1 MSLLEE
7 ALRRHGAMTRGQ
19 AGTPASRPSRDRPAA
34 AAPHKTDVPPA
45 EETAAPP
52 APAPAR
58 ARLMAVVMPLMMLL
72 LFIAVA
78 WIMLR
83 MSRMEG
89 KEPRHAPAA
98 AAAAQPEAAPA
109 LQPEASLVSPPGAP
123 AAPRPETAQALPPET
138 PSAPRVVVVTNLVVA
153 PPPEASVAG
162 AGAVASA
169 PPAAEEAAGAAVAS
183 DTPGEIPPWP
193 MVAVKGIAFGREQ
206 LVVLDTGEMLAA
218 GERSRTGVRVAR
230 IEPDGAWIEWHGV
243 TNMLRKGE
251 DTTKP
256 LQE

>member
-1 MSLLEE
+1 
-7 ALRRHGAMTRGQ
+7 
-19 AGTPASRPSRDRPAA
+19 
-34 AAPHKTDVPPA
+34 
-45 EETAAPP
+45 
-52 APAPAR
+52 
-58 ARLMAVVMPLMMLL
+58 MAVVMPLMIIL

-78 WIMLR
+78 WMMLR

-89 KEPRHAPAA
+89 KGPRHAPAA
-98 AAAAQPEAAPA
+98 AAASQPEAAPA
-109 LQPEASLVSPPGAP
+109 LQPEASPVSPPGAP

-138 PSAPRVVVVTNLVVA
+138 PSAPRVVVVTNRVVA
-153 PPPEASVAG
+153 PPPEASIAG
-162 AGAVASA
+162 AGAVTSA
-169 PPAAEEAAGAAVAS
+169 PPAAAR

-230 IEPDGAWIEWHGV
+230 IEPDCAWIEWHVV

-251 DTTKP
+251 DTSKP